1 MQVGSSPMNRIPS
14 NGAGE
19 FLPLS
24 GLRQS
29 QIGSQQPTQVLSYPA
44 KCNRSQLYP
53 VCLLFVAAAFY
64 SGCAWT
70 TREQS
75 EEVIAE
81 REKIE
86 RAYQKVNVANQELEG
101 KLARLQLLLLEKET
115 LNKELSKKLEEAI
128 LEVVRAKAKLRSME
142 SKAEAASTLAEGE
155 IALKALKTNEFGLE
169 KDTDSIKAEELL
181 KASGLELKKENYSGA
196 LYLAT
201 QAKVIIN
208 QGQERSKGREKMPM
222 MAGEVPFAIPLSL
235 RAVGPSK
242 IREGPG
248 LDFKV
253 LFALHEGAALVGYSY
268 KGPWVRVRAE
278 DGRGGWIYYNLIGG
292 R

>member
-1 MQVGSSPMNRIPS
+1 MGYFWSMKQP
-14 NGAGE
+14 A
-19 FLPLS
+19 
-24 GLRQS
+24 QS
-29 QIGSQQPTQVLSYPA
+29 RSYPTS
-44 KCNRSQLYP
+44 CNRSRLYP
-53 VCLLFVAAAFY
+53 VCMWIVAGTLL
-64 SGCAWT
+64 SGCAGST
-70 TREQS
+70 QEQS
-75 EEVIAE
+75 EEVRSE

-86 RAYQKVNVANQELEG
+86 KAYQKLTSTNQDLEG

-115 LNKELSKKLEEAI
+115 LNKELNKMLEEAI

-155 IALKALKTNEFGLE
+155 IALKALRTKVAGLE
-169 KDTDSIKAEELL
+169 KDMDSIQAEELL

-208 QGQERSKGREKMPM
+208 QGQERSKGREKTPM
-222 MAGEVPFAIPLSL
+222 IAGEVSFAIPLPL
-235 RAVGPSK
+235 RVIGPGK
-242 IREGPG
+242 VREGPG
-248 LDFKV
+248 PDFKI
-253 LFALHEGAALVGYSY
+253 LFALKEGTELVGYAY

-292 R
+292 RAK